1 QALGLVYHAPT
12 RSPWTDKKMLK
23 KILMI
28 LAIIA
33 LAAISLKLIGSVFTL
48 AFVAIRVAAGVGLIV
63 LIVWLI
69 KTQLGSSPRSRF

>member
-1 QALGLVYHAPT
+1 
-12 RSPWTDKKMLK
+12 MLK
-23 KILMI
+23 KILLI

-48 AFVAIRVAAGVGLIV
+48 AFVLIRLAAGIGLIV

-69 KTQLGSSPRSRF
+69 QTQLTSPKSRL